1 MVKLGDLGLG
11 RFFSSKTTA
20 AHSLGENLIF
30 EQTQSECTHQF
41 LCALHDIKLFPP
53 GGLNA
58 NNLIQDYQGGTSQE
72 GVVCSYK

>member
-30 EQTQSECTHQF
+30 EQIHSQNEPISSFVHCMTVRSYSV
-41 LCALHDIKLFPP
+41 LP
-53 GGLNA
+53 GGLIA
-58 NNLIQDYQGGTSQE
+58 NNLIQ
-72 GVVCSYK
+72 V